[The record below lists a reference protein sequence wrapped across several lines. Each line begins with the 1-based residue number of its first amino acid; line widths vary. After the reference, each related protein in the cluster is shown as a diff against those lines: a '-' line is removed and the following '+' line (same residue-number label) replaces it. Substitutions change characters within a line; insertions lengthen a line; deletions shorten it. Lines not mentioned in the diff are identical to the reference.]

1 MDLKSFCR
9 TCLSIYMKVFV
20 DIIITD
26 KQINY
31 ISAKED
37 DWMEIGYEHKM
48 LIMSIIQ
55 TFEEVKRFFG
65 LVLEAVT
72 SLEMQ
77 YLISEM

>member
-1 MDLKSFCR
+1 
-9 TCLSIYMKVFV
+9 
-20 DIIITD
+20 
-26 KQINY
+26 
-31 ISAKED
+31 
-37 DWMEIGYEHKM
+37 MEIGYEHKM